1 MMPIRWNMKTI
12 GITGGVGAGKSL
24 VLNYLQNHYNARVYL
39 ADDIANDLKLP
50 GQSCY
55 DKIIEL
61 LGRNIIDSEGL
72 IDKNKMAEKIFSHKE
87 LLEEVNR
94 IIHPAVKE
102 YVLSQIE
109 LERKKGEIDYFIL
122 EAALLI
128 EEGYDRILDELWYIH
143 ADTSVRSRRLK
154 ETRNYTRDKI
164 DHIMASQLSETEFR
178 KHCKVVINNN
188 SDEEALY
195 SQIDHILE
203 EK

>member
-12 GITGGVGAGKSL
+12 GVTGGVGAGKSL

-87 LLEEVNR
+87 LLDEVNR

>member
-87 LLEEVNR
+87 LLDEVNR

-143 ADTSVRSRRLK
+143 ADTSVRSQRLK
-154 ETRNYTRDKI
+154 ENRNYTRDKI

>member
-87 LLEEVNR
+87 LLDEVNR

-128 EEGYDRILDELWYIH
+128 EEGYDRILYELWYKH
-143 ADTSVRSRRLK
+143 ADTSVRSQRLK

>member
-1 MMPIRWNMKTI
+1 MKTI

-39 ADDIANDLKLP
+39 ADNIANDLKLP

-55 DKIIEL
+55 DKIIDL
-61 LGRNIIDSEGL
+61 LGKDITDSDGL

-87 LLEEVNR
+87 LLNEVNR

-102 YVLSQIE
+102 YVLSRIE

-128 EEGYDRILDELWYIH
+128 EEGYDQILDELWYIH
-143 ADTSVRSRRLK
+143 ADTSVRSQRLK
-154 ETRNYTRDKI
+154 ETRNYTMDKI
-164 DHIMASQLSETEFR
+164 NHIMASQLSETEFR

>member
-1 MMPIRWNMKTI
+1 MKTI

-87 LLEEVNR
+87 LLDEVNR

-143 ADTSVRSRRLK
+143 ADTSVRSWRLK

>member
-1 MMPIRWNMKTI
+1 MKTI

-39 ADDIANDLKLP
+39 ADNIANDLKLP

-55 DKIIEL
+55 DKIIDL
-61 LGRNIIDSEGL
+61 LRKDITDSDGL

-87 LLEEVNR
+87 LLNEVNR

-102 YVLSQIE
+102 YVLSRIE

-128 EEGYDRILDELWYIH
+128 EEGYDQILDELWYIH
-143 ADTSVRSRRLK
+143 ADTSVRSQRLK
-154 ETRNYTRDKI
+154 ETRNYTMDKI

>member
-87 LLEEVNR
+87 LLDEVNR

-164 DHIMASQLSETEFR
+164 DHIMDSQLSETEFR
-178 KHCKVVINNN
+178 KHCKVVISNN

>member
-1 MMPIRWNMKTI
+1 MKTI

-39 ADDIANDLKLP
+39 ADNIANDLKLP

-55 DKIIEL
+55 DKIVEL
-61 LGRNIIDSEGL
+61 LGRDITDPDGL

-87 LLEEVNR
+87 LLVEVNR

-128 EEGYDRILDELWYIH
+128 EEGYDQILDELWYIY
-143 ADTSVRSRRLK
+143 ADTSVRSQRLK
-154 ETRNYTRDKI
+154 ETRNYTMEKI
-164 DHIMASQLSETEFR
+164 DHIMASQLAEAEFR

-188 SDEEALY
+188 SDEETLY

>member
-87 LLEEVNR
+87 LLDEVNR

-195 SQIDHILE
+195 SQIDHVLE

>member
-61 LGRNIIDSEGL
+61 LGRSIIDSEGL

-87 LLEEVNR
+87 LLDEENR

-109 LERKKGEIDYFIL
+109 FERKKGEIDYFIL

>member
-87 LLEEVNR
+87 LLDEVNR

-143 ADTSVRSRRLK
+143 ADTSVRSQRLK
-154 ETRNYTRDKI
+154 ETRNYTWDKI

>member
-61 LGRNIIDSEGL
+61 LGRNIIDSDGL

-87 LLEEVNR
+87 LLDEVNR

>member
-1 MMPIRWNMKTI
+1 MKTI

-39 ADDIANDLKLP
+39 ADNIANDLKLP

-55 DKIIEL
+55 DKIIDL
-61 LGRNIIDSEGL
+61 LGKDIIDSDGL

-87 LLEEVNR
+87 LLNEVNR

-102 YVLSQIE
+102 YVLSRIE

-128 EEGYDRILDELWYIH
+128 EEGYDQILDELWYIH
-143 ADTSVRSRRLK
+143 ADTSVRSQRLK
-154 ETRNYTRDKI
+154 ETRNYTMDKI
-164 DHIMASQLSETEFR
+164 DHIMDSQLSETEFR

>member
-72 IDKNKMAEKIFSHKE
+72 IDKNKMAEMIFSHKE
-87 LLEEVNR
+87 LLDEVNR

-143 ADTSVRSRRLK
+143 ADTSVRSWRLK

>member
-24 VLNYLQNHYNARVYL
+24 VLNYLQNHYNSRVYL

-87 LLEEVNR
+87 LLDEVNR

-143 ADTSVRSRRLK
+143 ADTSVRSQRLK

-178 KHCKVVINNN
+178 KNCKVVINNN

>member
-1 MMPIRWNMKTI
+1 M
-12 GITGGVGAGKSL
+12 
-24 VLNYLQNHYNARVYL
+24 
-39 ADDIANDLKLP
+39 
-50 GQSCY
+50 
-55 DKIIEL
+55 
-61 LGRNIIDSEGL
+61 
-72 IDKNKMAEKIFSHKE
+72 
-87 LLEEVNR
+87 
-94 IIHPAVKE
+94 
-102 YVLSQIE
+102 LSRIE

-128 EEGYDRILDELWYIH
+128 EEGYDQILDELWYIH
-143 ADTSVRSRRLK
+143 ADTSVRSQRLK
-154 ETRNYTRDKI
+154 ETRNYTMDKI

>member
-1 MMPIRWNMKTI
+1 MKTI

-39 ADDIANDLKLP
+39 ADNIANDLKLP

-55 DKIIEL
+55 DKIIDL
-61 LGRNIIDSEGL
+61 LGKDITDSDGL

-87 LLEEVNR
+87 LLNEVNR

-102 YVLSQIE
+102 YVLSRIE

-128 EEGYDRILDELWYIH
+128 EEGYDQILDELWYIH
-143 ADTSVRSRRLK
+143 ADTSVRSQRLK
-154 ETRNYTRDKI
+154 ETRNYTMDKI

>member
-61 LGRNIIDSEGL
+61 LGRHIIDSEGL

-87 LLEEVNR
+87 LLDEVNR

>member
-1 MMPIRWNMKTI
+1 MKTI

-72 IDKNKMAEKIFSHKE
+72 IDKNKMAEMIFSHKE
-87 LLEEVNR
+87 LLDEVNR

-143 ADTSVRSRRLK
+143 ADTSVRSWRLK

>member
-87 LLEEVNR
+87 LLDEVNR

-164 DHIMASQLSETEFR
+164 DHIMASQLSEAEFR